1 MRRRYHS
8 CILVLLV
15 VCCFVLQPPS
25 TPLLAQQPLQ
35 VEFQNDPSRSAA
47 IATLRRQNISYGSL
61 NDIAAAFSLGVFENQ
76 PAKKFELKFQV
87 SEVSYRV
94 KVTADNPFIVVSYQ
108 SISSR
113 AGERRTIHQ
122 LPSNVLYSG
131 NSYYVPLDAFVPFFD
146 VVFNKD
152 VQYDPKAG
160 VLRVRAGAV
169 SGFDFST
176 LHMEQKSNGMLIRVP
191 ASRPLTDFESW
202 LKQDGWLYVTIADAR
217 ADVDALN
224 KLKPVGLIRKI
235 VAIQSPT
242 SVQLTFRLSGKIAA
256 SEIIKQEN
264 SNDILI
270 SLRTPGAEDKI
281 LLATKR
287 REIQASLENQR
298 KRWDLGV
305 IVIDP
310 GHGGRDYGATGVTH
324 VKEKDVT
331 LGVSL
336 KLGKLIAKH
345 LPNVKVVYTRT
356 DDSFIELD
364 RRGKIANEAEG
375 KLFISIHCN
384 SLKRKPSPT
393 RGFEVY
399 LLRPGRTSE
408 AVSIAERENS
418 VIKLE
423 EGYEERYKELNE
435 ENFILVTMAQSAYVK
450 ASELFADIA
459 QQEME
464 SHLAIPN
471 RGVKQAGFYVLV
483 GASMPNVLVET
494 AYLSNRDD
502 ERFLSSNSG
511 QQKIAD
517 ALFKAIKRYK
527 EEYEKLLLEG
537 KDFGNR

>member
-1 MRRRYHS
+1 MKSRHNRFTLVS
-8 CILVLLV
+8 SVACCIAFL
-15 VCCFVLQPPS
+15 CHPF
-25 TPLLAQQPLQ
+25 PLLAQQDLR
-35 VEFQNDPSRSAA
+35 VEFENEPSRSAT
-47 IATLRRQNISYGSL
+47 IETHRKQNILYGSL
-61 NDIAAAFSLGVFENQ
+61 KDIAEAFGLGTFENQ
-76 PAKKFELKFQV
+76 PARKLELKFQV
-87 SEVSYRV
+87 QDVSYCV
-94 KVTADNPFIVVSYQ
+94 KVTADNPFIVISYQ
-108 SISSR
+108 SSSSP

-122 LPSNVLYSG
+122 LPSNVLYAG
-131 NSYYVPLDAFVPFFD
+131 NSYYVPLDAFMPFFD
-146 VVFNKD
+146 MVFNKD

-160 VLRVRAGAV
+160 TLRVRAGAV
-169 SGFDFST
+169 TGFDFST
-176 LHMEQKSNGMLIRVP
+176 LHMEQKSNGMLIRIP

-217 ADVDALN
+217 ANVAALN
-224 KLKPVGLIRKI
+224 KLKPVGLVRKI

-281 LLATKR
+281 LLESKR

-298 KRWDLGV
+298 KRWELGV

-336 KLGKLIAKH
+336 KLGKLISKH

-356 DDSFIELD
+356 DDSFVELD

-494 AYLSNRDD
+494 AYLSNRED
-502 ERFLSSNSG
+502 ERFLSSSSG

-537 KDFGNR
+537 REIGGR